1 MTNYT
6 DLSEG
11 EQKKVLET
19 IQEGFDYPNNADVIV
34 DVVSGHACAH
44 CFMAYY
50 NCLCS
55 HDAE

>member
-1 MTNYT
+1 MTNYIELNEA
-6 DLSEG
+6 D
-11 EQKKVLET
+11 QKQVLET
-19 IQEGFDYPNNADVIV
+19 IQKEFDYPDNADVIV

-50 NCLCS
+50 NCLCG